1 MVFMPLNDL
10 LTYLLKENIDEA
22 AKTLDQAQSEGL
34 ALFKTDYRVILISPN
49 EFEKQ
54 YNEIYGETSIK
65 DSAEA
70 VINLVNQYKPMISK
84 MFYPPTTPKLDKYI
98 KTISENSIAF
108 GLKIPDQIYE
118 YISSLFLDLYTKRKS
133 AFKNRYDENKAMEG
147 RLKLNQEQEHIDAII
162 ERARTANSSNRETAQ
177 ISLSNILTK
186 SIIGY
191 IYMDLN
197 KECNT
202 PTSPKTYTVNS
213 SAAVKGWGPLTYDI
227 AMSIVSPAYLMADRN
242 SNSQDADKIWM
253 YYLKNRP
260 DIHKEIIEE
269 LITGECGLPTSTNDA
284 INDKLNAAQ
293 KLIDRSRPKDKRV
306 VGGLTADELKQEI
319 AKLEKSRHKEDQ
331 ELLTLYKR
339 DLAEIEGGADTERLD
354 DVMQELRK
362 VLANIPQAWRYQ
374 ISQPVNVSALE
385 NNLKIWRDKVENDYN
400 IKILDKHILNA
411 GINFFNAKYNGG

>member
-22 AKTLDQAQSEGL
+22 ANTLDQAQSEGL

-147 RLKLNQEQEHIDAII
+147 RLKLNQEQEQIDAII

-177 ISLSNILTK
+177 ISLNNILTK

-191 IYMDLN
+191 IYMGLN

-202 PTSPKTYTVNS
+202 PISPKTYTVDS

-227 AMSIVSPAYLMADRN
+227 AMSIVRPAYLMADRN
-242 SNSQDADKIWM
+242 SNSQAADKIWM
-253 YYLKNRP
+253 HYLKNRP
-260 DIHKEIIEE
+260 DVHKEIIEE
-269 LITGECGLPTSTNDA
+269 LLTTDCGLPTSTNDA
-284 INDKLNAAQ
+284 INDKLNAVQ
-293 KLIDRSRPKDKRV
+293 KLIDRSRSS
-306 VGGLTADELKQEI
+306 DE
-319 AKLEKSRHKEDQ
+319 
-331 ELLTLYKR
+331 
-339 DLAEIEGGADTERLD
+339 D
-354 DVMQELRK
+354 DVDDTKRYAAERELRK
-362 VLANIPQAWRYQ
+362 ALANVPQAWRYQ

-411 GINFFNAKYNGG
+411 GINFFNAKYAGG